1 VSDPLGGKAR
11 RRDREIVGGEAIAG
25 MRDITEETA
34 QKLLKMIEGS
44 HPVRTLRGSQVATAI
59 VGTVGFALFLVGV
72 ETAAA
77 DIPLIKNGWGAMAVG
92 LMLLAAAG
100 VLIRRFMDH

>member
-1 VSDPLGGKAR
+1 MGDSSPEKTRRGSDAF
-11 RRDREIVGGEAIAG
+11 GGEAIAD
-25 MRDITEETA
+25 MRTMTEETA
-34 QKLLKMIEGS
+34 QRLIKMIEGS
-44 HPVRTLRGSQVATAI
+44 HPVRTLRGSQVATAV

-77 DIPLIKNGWGAMAVG
+77 DIPLIKNGWGAIVVG
-92 LMLLAAAG
+92 LLLLAAAG

>member
-1 VSDPLGGKAR
+1 
-11 RRDREIVGGEAIAG
+11 
-25 MRDITEETA
+25 MRNITEETA
-34 QKLLKMIEGS
+34 QKLINMVEAC
-44 HPVRTLRGSQVATAI
+44 HPVRTLRGSQVATAV

-92 LMLLAAAG
+92 LVLLAAPG